1 MSRNYYIC
9 SIGQPNQGYDDENLR
24 RCIINNCFVL
34 HENAKQ
40 KGCIHEIKPDDI
52 LILKYKHEF
61 IGYGRS
67 TSSLKQIGEGWS
79 YQVDVNMWEIIFINM
94 EFKMHNK
101 KVQHM
106 ML

>member
-1 MSRNYYIC
+1 
-9 SIGQPNQGYDDENLR
+9 
-24 RCIINNCFVL
+24 FVL